1 METHVVY
8 CSACD
13 RNVRVVFEGAPELP
27 EAGGLAVDPS
37 GVCVD
42 FTSDACTGSM
52 CALFDLPPAEMLVKL
67 KASGLVPES

>member
-13 RNVRVVFEGAPELP
+13 REVKVVFEDKP
-27 EAGGLAVDPS
+27 EAPDVAGPTVDPS

-42 FTSDACTGSM
+42 YCSDACTGSM
-52 CALFDLPPAEMLVKL
+52 CALFDLPPAEMREKL
-67 KASGLVPES
+67 RESGLIPDA